1 MPEWERNQFVDETLT
16 RAEREAPFRLG
27 DGELEPIA
35 GPTRLFLEIE
45 EGVSGLVFA
54 ETDPV
59 TCETLHVG
67 RLGGGW

>member
-35 GPTRLFLEIE
+35 GPTRLFLEIVNVFPALKD
-45 EGVSGLVFA
+45 GDFPSGSQTFLA
-54 ETDPV
+54 DT
-59 TCETLHVG
+59 
-67 RLGGGW
+67 